1 MACRQW
7 PNAPHGWP
15 GHAAIRR
22 WLRHRLTLVL
32 PSRSVTVRW
41 EIGAHTMQT
50 SVPDMIRVEAGSVT
64 ITGRSSEQPIYAH
77 GIRTTVART
86 LVGLP
91 FALARLVEATSRRL
105 RERAMAFSN
114 RRNWFGGVRP

>member
-1 MACRQW
+1 VQTMAECSAWVARACRHQAVV
-7 PNAPHGWP
+7 PPP
-15 GHAAIRR
+15 ID
-22 WLRHRLTLVL
+22 LS
-32 PSRSVTVRW
+32 PVRW